1 MIRNYLKIA
10 IRNLLKNRGFSAI
23 NLLGLSLG
31 MTCTILISLWIYDEV
46 SYDAFHQN
54 KKDIYKI
61 FANRTFNN
69 QTFTDQNMVLP
80 LASALEKNSALVK
93 NAVVTTNQQDRV
105 LVYKE
110 TKIKKIGYQVSEHF
124 FDMFSWKF
132 IAGNPKAIFQDPNA
146 IILTQST
153 AEAIFGKADPID
165 KILRLPGNNI
175 DVKVVALANDVPE
188 NSTIKFDYILPFN
201 YSDEGTKRNMANWTN
216 SSWHVFVQTHA
227 NANIAALENQIN
239 QIKYKNDATDKQI
252 SKYFAFPFLKLRL
265 YGEFKDGKNVG
276 GLIEYVRLFSII
288 SLFILLIACV
298 NFMNLSTARS
308 EKRSK
313 EVGIRKAVGSN
324 KMQLIFQFFSES
336 IILVLISF
344 AISILTVL
352 LLLPQFNLLVEKRIV
367 LDFTNPYFWLVSL
380 LIILITGIVAGSYP
394 SFYLASFNPI
404 KVLKG
409 TFKVGKYA
417 SMPRKVLVVGQFAIS
432 VILISATII
441 VYRQISHIKDRDKG
455 YSQDRLIM
463 VSASRDIQKNYAAI
477 KDELL
482 KTLVAESVNR
492 SFSPITQIWW
502 KSPVPQWKG
511 KPANADFIVNMMSA
525 DVDFT
530 KTLDVK
536 MIEGKDFT
544 GMPSDSSAVII
555 NRAAVKILGLK
566 KPIGTVFRQG
576 TQENTV
582 IGIMDDLIMDSPF
595 TPVDPLFIFYS
606 TDNINT
612 LNIRLNK
619 SKPIKQSLTQVE
631 NIFKKYNAEY
641 PFEYQFVNEEYAKKY
656 GDEQRIGKLALIFAI
671 LAILISCLGLLG
683 LASFVAE
690 QRTKEIGIRKVLG
703 ASVANL
709 WQLLSKDFVILV
721 IISCLVAAPI
731 AYYLM
736 NEWLQKYTYH
746 TEISWWIFAASG
758 FVALLITLFTVSYQ
772 AIKAAVMNPV
782 KSLKME

>member
-1 MIRNYLKIA
+1 M
-10 IRNLLKNRGFSAI
+10 RNLLKNRGFSAI

-105 LVYKE
+105 LVYRE
-110 TKIKKIGYQVSEHF
+110 TKLKKIGYQVSEHF
-124 FDMFSWKF
+124 FDMFSWKC
-132 IAGNPKAIFQDPNA
+132 IAGNPKAVFQDPNS

-153 AEAIFGKADPID
+153 AKAIFGKADPID

-175 DVKVVALANDVPE
+175 DVKVVAVANDVPE

-417 SMPRKVLVVGQFAIS
+417 SMPRKILVVGQFAIS

-502 KSPVPQWKG
+502 KSPVPHWKG

-671 LAILISCLGLLG
+671 LAILISCLGLFG

-690 QRTKEIGIRKVLG
+690 QRIKEIGIRKVLG

-746 TEISWWIFAASG
+746 TEISWWVFA
-758 FVALLITLFTVSYQ
+758 VAAMGALAITLLTVSYQ
-772 AIKAAVMNPV
+772 AVKAALLNPV
-782 KSLKME
+782 KSLKTE